1 MPGGKIAFY
10 FGILVKLQLSD
21 DEVAAI
27 MGHEVA
33 HALREHARERM
44 GKTAATR
51 IGAGRALGGAGPG
64 RHRRRRAQH
73 GRAAADAQIQPRR
86 RNRGRHRR
94 HGPGATARAGYD
106 PAPG

>member
-1 MPGGKIAFY
+1 MEAFTEKNHPAKSAAN
-10 FGILVKLQLSD
+10 FLQKLQLSD

-51 IGAGRALGGAGPG
+51 VGDRKSVV
-64 RHRRRRAQH
+64 
-73 GRAAADAQIQPRR
+73 
-86 RNRGRHRR
+86 
-94 HGPGATARAGYD
+94 
-106 PAPG
+106 